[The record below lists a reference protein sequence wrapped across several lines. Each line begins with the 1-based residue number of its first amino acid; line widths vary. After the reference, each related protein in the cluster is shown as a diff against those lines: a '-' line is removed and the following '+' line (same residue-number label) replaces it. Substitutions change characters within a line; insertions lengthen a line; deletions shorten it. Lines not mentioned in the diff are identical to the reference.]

1 MSTLIKDLK
10 EQKGYSESEKMIA
23 EFMLENYRGIAA
35 MSTRQM
41 AKKTYTSPSAIVRFS
56 QKMGFEGYTDFKVQF
71 LAEMMQYMNQPSE
84 SEVFTSRDTVRNA
97 IEKATRMELNAI
109 KETNSQ
115 LEPSYVVKILQQLI
129 AVEHIDFYAT
139 DENLNIARHAA
150 SNFVFMEKSYTVP
163 LADTQM
169 YFMSVN
175 VSKRHFSVLISRTG
189 ENRMLI
195 DAAHNIKAR
204 GGKMLLITGE
214 KDSTLGRLA
223 DFVLVSASSDRVEA
237 LGYRIWWVCAR
248 YLVDM
253 LMAAMITQRG
263 LDSVGQ
269 RDEWLKKN
277 FVI

>member
-1 MSTLIKDLK
+1 MSKLIRELK

-23 EFMLENYRGIAA
+23 EFMLENYRSIAA

-71 LAEMMQYMNQPSE
+71 LAEMVQYMNQPSD
-84 SEVFTSRDTVRNA
+84 SEIFTSKDTVRNA

-109 KETNSQ
+109 KDTHSR
-115 LEPSYVVKILQQLI
+115 LEPSYVVKVLQYLMG
-129 AVEHIDFYAT
+129 AEHIDFYAT
-139 DENLNIARHAA
+139 DENLNIARQAA
-150 SNFVFMEKSYTVP
+150 SNFVFMGKSYTVP
-163 LADTQM
+163 LTESQM
-169 YFMSVN
+169 YFMSMN
-175 VSKRHFSVLISRTG
+175 VAKKHFSVIISRTG

-195 DAAHNIKAR
+195 DAAHNIRAQ

-237 LGYRIWWVCAR
+237 LGYRIWWACAR

-263 LDSVGQ
+263 LDSIGR